1 MAKPLSET
9 FKRLSGGERDDEA
22 GERLAELVSAVD
34 STGKGGTLIIKI
46 SVKKT
51 SKSAMSILADIKMT
65 KPQDAP
71 DSTLMFPTPE
81 GDLLLND
88 PRQQSL
94 ELRTVPKVGAVE
106 PIQVGAK

>member
-1 MAKPLSET
+1 MAKPLTEILKMLSEG
-9 FKRLSGGERDDEA
+9 SVDGEA
-22 GERLAELVSAVD
+22 GERMAELVSAVD
-34 STGKGGTLIIKI
+34 STGKSGSLTIKLTL
-46 SVKKT
+46 KKT
-51 SKSAMSILADIKMT
+51 SKSAMSILADVKMS

-81 GDLLLND
+81 GNLLLND

-94 ELRTVPKVGAVE
+94 ELKQVPVGAVT

>member
-1 MAKPLSET
+1 MAKPLTEIL
-9 FKRLSGGERDDEA
+9 KMLSGGSVDGEA
-22 GERLAELVSAVD
+22 GDKLSELVSAVD
-34 STGKGGTLIIKI
+34 STGKVGTLTIKI

-51 SKSAMSILADIKMT
+51 SKSAMSVLANIKMT

-81 GDLLLND
+81 GNLLLND

-94 ELRTVPKVGAVE
+94 ELKTVAKVGAVE
-106 PIQVGAK
+106 PLQVGVR